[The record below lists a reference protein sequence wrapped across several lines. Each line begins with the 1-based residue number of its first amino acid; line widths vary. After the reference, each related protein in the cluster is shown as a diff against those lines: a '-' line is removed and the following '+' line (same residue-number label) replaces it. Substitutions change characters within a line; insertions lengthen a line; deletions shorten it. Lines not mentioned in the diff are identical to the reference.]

1 MSCYENT
8 SYTLLK
14 RACDTE
20 DDQAWDEL
28 VERYGRFILYILKE
42 LGVTDRDRQDVMQ
55 DVLLGLTRTLKNYDP
70 CRSSFRKWLG
80 TVIRNT
86 SVNYFRKRQSRPS
99 SFCELDSE
107 HPADEL
113 KVPSDIHQ
121 WIEEE
126 WATYIGNLAME
137 RVRQVFKGQAI
148 EAFELGLDG
157 KSASEIAE
165 AAGLTVSSVYTLR
178 KRVKQ
183 RLLLEVRS
191 LTEELE
197 L

>member
-1 MSCYENT
+1 MSYYNKT
-8 SYTLLK
+8 SYTLLS
-14 RACDTE
+14 RACDT
-20 DDQAWDEL
+20 DDEEAWNEL
-28 VERYGRFILYILKE
+28 VGHYGRFILYILGE
-42 LGVTDRDRQDVMQ
+42 LGVPEGERHDVMQ
-55 DVLLGLTRTLKNYDP
+55 NVLVGLTRTLKNYD
-70 CRSSFRKWLG
+70 RSRSTFRNWLG

-86 SVNYFRKRQSRPS
+86 AVNYFRKRQSRPS
-99 SFCELDSE
+99 NFCEFESE
-107 HPADEL
+107 SAADEL
-113 KVPSDIHQ
+113 KVPSDIHL
-121 WIEEE
+121 WIESE

-137 RVRQVFKGQAI
+137 RVQQVFKGQAI

-157 KSASEIAE
+157 KTAAEIAE
-165 AAGLTVSSVYTLR
+165 ETGLTVSSVYTLR